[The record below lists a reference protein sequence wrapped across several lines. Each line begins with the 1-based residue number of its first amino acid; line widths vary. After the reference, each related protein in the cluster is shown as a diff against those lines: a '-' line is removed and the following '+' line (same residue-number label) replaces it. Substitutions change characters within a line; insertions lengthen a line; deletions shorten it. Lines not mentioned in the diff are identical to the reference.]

1 MSKRNEV
8 VIIIKPRDVKRVYDA
23 KEAPRAPK
31 GLDTWIR
38 ERARLIADGVSR
50 YLTRTGDARVE
61 GAILHELRQEA
72 ALFTATRPAQ

>member
-1 MSKRNEV
+1 MRKKNKI
-8 VIIIKPRDVKRVYDA
+8 VITIDPSDVRRVYDA
-23 KEAPRAPK
+23 KEAPRAPQ
-31 GLDTWIR
+31 GLDTWV
-38 ERARLIADGVSR
+38 RARARRIADVVSQ

>member
-1 MSKRNEV
+1 MRKKNKT
-8 VIIIKPRDVKRVYDA
+8 VITIEPKDVRRVYDA

-31 GLDTWIR
+31 GLDTWVR
-38 ERARLIADGVSR
+38 DRARRIADGVSQ

>member
-1 MSKRNEV
+1 MMKKSKT
-8 VIIIKPRDVKRVYDA
+8 VITIEAKDVKRVYDA
-23 KEAPRAPK
+23 KEAPSAPK

-38 ERARLIADGVSR
+38 ERARRIADGVSQ

>member
-1 MSKRNEV
+1 MRKKNK
-8 VIIIKPRDVKRVYDA
+8 IIITIKPGDVKRVYDA

-38 ERARLIADGVSR
+38 ERARRIADVVSQ
-50 YLTRTGDARVE
+50 YLTRNGDARVA